1 MIGVTLT
8 SEQIRSA
15 PREVRQWIEHEVM
28 VALGPQAASVAPAQS
43 AHVVSCSVE
52 EAAAVL
58 AQIRGM
64 VPAVNV
70 FLEFGRP
77 TNFFGQP
84 PMMAYR
90 LIDILHHTMLEN
102 VEQVMECL
110 ELINEALTQVR
121 RDGSA
126 TFCSFDSEGHCFVTP
141 ETQAS
146 IAKLW
151 QSLLAGRRDPA
162 REEAAETS
170 RRVGGFDRE
179 K

>member
-1 MIGVTLT
+1 MIGITLT
-8 SEQIRSA
+8 SDQIRSA
-15 PREVRQWIEHEVM
+15 PQEVRQWIEHEVIA
-28 VALGPQAASVAPAQS
+28 ALGLGTSVVAPAQAAS
-43 AHVVSCSVE
+43 VVSCSVD

-77 TNFFGQP
+77 TNSFGQP
-84 PMMAYR
+84 PMMAFR
-90 LIDILHHTMLEN
+90 LIDILHHTRLEN
-102 VEQVMECL
+102 IEQVIECL
-110 ELINEALTQVR
+110 EFINEALAQVR

-126 TFCSFDSEGHCFVTP
+126 QFCSFDSEGHCFVTP

-151 QSLLAGRRDPA
+151 QSLLASRPNAA
-162 REEAAETS
+162 RNEAA
-170 RRVGGFDRE
+170 
-179 K
+179 